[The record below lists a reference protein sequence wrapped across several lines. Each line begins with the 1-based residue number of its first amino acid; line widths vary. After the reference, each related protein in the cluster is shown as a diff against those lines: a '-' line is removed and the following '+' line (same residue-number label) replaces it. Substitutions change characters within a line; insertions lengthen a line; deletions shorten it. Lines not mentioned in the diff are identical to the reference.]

1 MKLIL
6 DTANQEKIK
15 EYLTYLPVS
24 GVTTNPSIVKK
35 EGEIDFF
42 EHMREIRQLIG
53 FERSLHVQVIA
64 QDYEGMLADAHR
76 LVEEIDNQIFIKV
89 PVTKE
94 GLRAIKTLKK
104 AKLGV
109 TATAIYTEMQ
119 ALLALESGADFLAPY
134 VNRISSLN
142 GDAFSLI
149 SHVQKEIERTQSSTQ
164 ILAASFKQV
173 GQVLDAVH
181 AGASC
186 VTVGT
191 DVLDQ
196 FLVHP
201 SIDQAVADFARDWES
216 NFGRNSI

>member
-1 MKLIL
+1 MKLLL

-24 GVTTNPSIVKK
+24 GVTTNPSILKK
-35 EGEIDFF
+35 EGQLDFF
-42 EHMREIRQLIG
+42 EHMKGIRQLIG
-53 FERSLHVQVIA
+53 FERSLHVQVVA

-76 LVEEIDNQIFIKV
+76 LIEGIDDQIFIKV
-89 PVTKE
+89 PVTKA
-94 GLRAIKTLKK
+94 GLQVIQTLKK

-134 VNRISSLN
+134 VNRISVLN
-142 GDAFSLI
+142 GDATSLI
-149 SHVQKEIERTQSSTQ
+149 SHVQQEIERTQSSTQ
-164 ILAASFKQV
+164 LLAASFKQV

-181 AGASC
+181 AGAGF
-186 VTVGT
+186 VTLGT

-196 FLVHP
+196 LLAHP
-201 SIDQAVADFARDWES
+201 SIDKAVADFERDWDET
-216 NFGRNSI
+216 FGRKQV